1 MEPIDENEEFV
12 ANEITNNE
20 SYAGGIEVNNDEEP
34 YLGME
39 FESQEDAYS
48 FYACYAKRVGFGVC
62 TKSSRRSKLSK
73 QFIDVKY
80 ACTRH
85 GKKRESTAQNPRPC
99 LKVECEAGL
108 HIKRNYEGKWVIH
121 GFIKDHNHDLFPTYA
136 HYFPSHRKIN
146 ESQKQCIETLQ
157 HVGVRANKIFATLAK
172 QHGGYEKVGCLEK
185 DIRNHLDKD
194 RRLNLES
201 GDANAML
208 ECFMLMQEENPRF
221 FYAIDLDDDDGR
233 LKNVFWV
240 DANGRDDYQ
249 EFGDVISFDTT
260 YITNKYK
267 MPFAPFIG
275 VNNHFQSRLL
285 GCALLANE
293 SSETFIWLMKT
304 WLRAMGGKPPNAI
317 ITDQDRAMKVAIE
330 EVFPNTRHRFCLWH
344 ILRKVP
350 EKLSHVIRKNDDDF
364 MRYFNSCIYKSRS
377 IQQFEDKWQEMLE
390 KFQLSEDGWI
400 QSLYGEREHWIPVYM
415 KDTFFGGMSTT
426 QRSESI
432 NSFFDKYVSKKTT
445 LKEFVVKYKV
455 ALQDREEAERQADF
469 KTWHKQPVLKT
480 PSPF

>member
-39 FESQEDAYS
+39 FELQEDAYS

-121 GFIKDHNHDLFPTYA
+121 GFIKDHNHDLLPTYA
-136 HYFPSHRKIN
+136 HYFPRHRKIN

-221 FYAIDLDDDDGR
+221 LSI
-233 LKNVFWV
+233 
-240 DANGRDDYQ
+240 
-249 EFGDVISFDTT
+249 
-260 YITNKYK
+260 
-267 MPFAPFIG
+267 
-275 VNNHFQSRLL
+275 
-285 GCALLANE
+285 E
-293 SSETFIWLMKT
+293 S
-304 WLRAMGGKPPNAI
+304 N
-317 ITDQDRAMKVAIE
+317 
-330 EVFPNTRHRFCLWH
+330 
-344 ILRKVP
+344 
-350 EKLSHVIRKNDDDF
+350 
-364 MRYFNSCIYKSRS
+364 
-377 IQQFEDKWQEMLE
+377 
-390 KFQLSEDGWI
+390 
-400 QSLYGEREHWIPVYM
+400 
-415 KDTFFGGMSTT
+415 
-426 QRSESI
+426 
-432 NSFFDKYVSKKTT
+432 
-445 LKEFVVKYKV
+445 
-455 ALQDREEAERQADF
+455 
-469 KTWHKQPVLKT
+469 
-480 PSPF
+480 